1 MNTKFVKMPSGMI
14 VNLERISFIGRV
26 NAIKE
31 YQAKK
36 AKEWTL
42 TIQFIN
48 EERPTIL
55 SYSVEDE
62 ARNDYEA
69 LVKACEV

>member
-1 MNTKFVKMPSGMI
+1 MEKKFVKLPSGMI

-55 SYSVEDE
+55 SYSIEDE
-62 ARNDYEA
+62 ARKDYDTLA
-69 LVKACEV
+69 KACEL